1 MIDPAVLIPITLN
14 RSQALLVLVVGGGLL
29 LALGA
34 WMLLEAT
41 LTGVASL
48 FLRLTGRTPPT
59 KSLFSTA
66 LEELEA
72 RVNEKEGNKPPPAD
86 LS

>member
-1 MIDPAVLIPITLN
+1 MIDLAARIPIALS
-14 RSQALLVLVVGGGLL
+14 RGQSLLVLAVGAGLL

-41 LTGVASL
+41 LTGAASL
-48 FLRLTGRTPPT
+48 FLRLTGRPRPT

-72 RVNEKEGNKPPPAD
+72 RVKEAESNKPPPAD

>member
-1 MIDPAVLIPITLN
+1 MIDLAVGLPVRLS
-14 RSQALLVLVVGGGLL
+14 RGQSLLVLAVVGGLL
-29 LALGA
+29 LALVA

-41 LTGVASL
+41 LIGVVSL
-48 FLRLTGRTPPT
+48 FLRLTGRPPPG

-72 RVNEKEGNKPPPAD
+72 RVKESNKPPPAD
-86 LS
+86 LL

>member
-1 MIDPAVLIPITLN
+1 MIDLAAGIPTTLS
-14 RSQALLVLVVGGGLL
+14 RGQSLLVLALGGTLL
-29 LALGA
+29 LALVA
-34 WMLLEAT
+34 WMLLEAI

-48 FLRLTGRTPPT
+48 LLRLTGRPPP

-72 RVNEKEGNKPPPAD
+72 RVKEKESNKPPPA
-86 LS
+86 